1 MIYFQML
8 FGRRPF
14 GDGESQDKV
23 LKNQTMLNATEVN
36 FPTKPPISD
45 GAKEFIRECL
55 TYDQMH
61 RPTVSQLCE
70 HNYLRSTSID

>member
-14 GDGESQDKV
+14 GDGESQDNV
-23 LKNQTMLNATEVN
+23 LRNQTMLNATQVH
-36 FPTKPPISD
+36 FPAKPSISE
-45 GAKEFIRECL
+45 GAKSFIRACL

-61 RPTVSQLCE
+61 RPNVSQLCD
-70 HNYLRSTSID
+70 HQYLRATLVD